1 MNSTP
6 LSSADLRLECQLNKK
21 VIFSCNILL
30 CLSLVKVKEK
40 NKQPSAAVAGNKSY
54 CSTDEIDGLVL
65 LSDPNQIN
73 IHSVFHSIASMLQLC
88 VPSGYSIIK
97 VELRSGH
104 HGALRTA
111 LLQTV
116 ELGEQQERLSC
127 TLRCTK
133 EIKPAE

>member
-1 MNSTP
+1 M
-6 LSSADLRLECQLNKK
+6 
-21 VIFSCNILL
+21 
-30 CLSLVKVKEK
+30 KEK

-97 VELRSGH
+97 VELRVGIMGH
-104 HGALRTA
+104 CVPLFFR
-111 LLQTV
+111 Q
-116 ELGEQQERLSC
+116 
-127 TLRCTK
+127 
-133 EIKPAE
+133 